1 VGRRPGQAVSE
12 PIRVAVIGA
21 GAIAQVAHLP
31 VLRKLAGVEVAA
43 ICDNDIGKAQALAGR
58 FDVKETFDDIEEV
71 LRYTHPHVVTICTP
85 NHLHEIH
92 VVRSVAAGAHVLC
105 ERPLALSVAGVERVL
120 QASEKYGR
128 RVMVGM
134 NHRFRSDVQA
144 VRGFLAGGDI
154 GPLQAI
160 RGGWYTFQPS
170 RQLIGWRLRRQ
181 EAGGGAFLDLGLM
194 LLDLGLWLAGW
205 PAPKRVSA
213 NMIGQSKDGLEDM
226 ATALVVCENGVSIS
240 MDVSWRHM
248 GEAERFWFDLVGTKG
263 SASLQPLRVFKD
275 VHGTPTDV
283 TPTGATGRETLFV
296 QSYRAEWTYFTAVIK
311 GDVNAPPPRDQLA
324 LHRVLEAIYRSAD
337 EGRDVLL

>member
-1 VGRRPGQAVSE
+1 MSDPV
-12 PIRVAVIGA
+12 RVAVIGA

-31 VLRKLAGVEVAA
+31 VLRRLPGIEVAA
-43 ICDNDIGKAQALAGR
+43 ICDNDLGKAQALAAR

-71 LRYTHPHVVTICTP
+71 LKYARPHAVAICTP

-92 VVRSVAAGAHVLC
+92 VVSALAAGAHVLC
-105 ERPLALSVAGVERVL
+105 ERPLALTIAGVERVL
-120 QASEKYGR
+120 QASDKYGK

-154 GPLQAI
+154 GALQAI
-160 RGGWYTFQPS
+160 RSGWYAFQTS
-170 RQLIGWRLRRQ
+170 RQMVGWRLRRQ
-181 EAGGGAFLDLGLM
+181 EAGGGAFLDLGLP

-213 NMIGQSKDGLEDM
+213 HVTRQGKDGVEDM
-226 ATALVVCENGVSIS
+226 ATALVVCDTGVSLSI
-240 MDVSWRHM
+240 DVSWRHM
-248 GEAERFWFDLVGTKG
+248 GEAERFWFDLVGAKG
-263 SASLQPLRVFKD
+263 SASVQPLRVFKD
-275 VHGTPTDV
+275 VHGTISDV
-283 TPTGATGRETLFV
+283 TPTGATGRETPFV
-296 QSYRAEWTYFTAVIK
+296 QSYRAEWTYFLAVVR

-324 LHRVLEAIYRSAD
+324 LHRVLDAVYQSAD

>member
-1 VGRRPGQAVSE
+1 VSD
-12 PIRVAVIGA
+12 PVRVAVIGA
-21 GAIAQVAHLP
+21 GAIAQVAHIP
-31 VLRKLAGVEVAA
+31 VLRRLPGVEVAA
-43 ICDNDIGKAQALAGR
+43 ICDSDLSKAQALAAR

-71 LRYTHPHVVTICTP
+71 LKYTRPTAVAICTP

-92 VVRSVAAGAHVLC
+92 IVSALAAGAHVLC
-105 ERPLALSVAGVERVL
+105 ERPLALTIAGVERVL

-154 GPLQAI
+154 GVLQAI
-160 RGGWYTFQPS
+160 RCGWYTFQPS
-170 RQLIGWRLRRQ
+170 RNLVAWRLRRQ
-181 EAGGGAFLDLGLM
+181 EAGGGAFLDLGLQ

-205 PAPKRVSA
+205 PAAKRIA
-213 NMIGQSKDGLEDM
+213 AHTMGQGKDSVEDM
-226 ATALVVCENGVSIS
+226 ATALVVCENGVSLSI
-240 MDVSWRHM
+240 DVSWRHM

-263 SASLQPLRVFKD
+263 SARVQPLRVFKEM
-275 VHGTPTDV
+275 HGSITDV
-283 TPTGATGRETLFV
+283 TPTGASGRETPFA
-296 QSYRAEWTYFTAVIK
+296 QSYRAEWTYFLAVMK

-324 LHRVLEAIYRSAD
+324 LHRVLDAIYRSAD

>member
-1 VGRRPGQAVSE
+1 MTE
-12 PIRVAVIGA
+12 PIRVAVVGA

-31 VLRKLAGVEVAA
+31 SLRRLPSVEVAA
-43 ICDNDIGKAQALAGR
+43 ICDNDVSKAQALAGR

-71 LRYTHPHVVTICTP
+71 LKYTRPDAVAICTP

-92 VVRSVAAGAHVLC
+92 IVSALAAGAHVLC

-120 QASEKYGR
+120 QASEKYGK

-154 GPLQAI
+154 GVLQAI
-160 RGGWYTFQPS
+160 RSGWYTFQPS
-170 RQLIGWRLRRQ
+170 RQIIGWRLRRQ
-181 EAGGGAFLDLGLM
+181 EAGGGAFLDLGLQ

-205 PAPKRVSA
+205 PAAKRVA
-213 NMIGQSKDGLEDM
+213 AHLAGQGSKDGVEDM
-226 ATALVVCENGVSIS
+226 GTALVVCENGMSLSI
-240 MDVSWRHM
+240 DVSWRHM

-263 SASLQPLRVFKD
+263 SASVQPLRVFKEI
-275 VHGTPTDV
+275 HGSPSDV
-283 TPTGATGRETLFV
+283 TPRGASGRETPFA
-296 QSYRAEWTYFTAVIK
+296 QSYRAEWTYFLAVIR

-324 LHRVLEAIYRSAD
+324 LHRVLDAVYRSAD

>member
-1 VGRRPGQAVSE
+1 MTE
-12 PIRVAVIGA
+12 PLRVAVIGA

-31 VLRKLAGVEVAA
+31 VLRRLAGVEVAA
-43 ICDNDIGKAQALAGR
+43 ICDNDLSKAQALAAR

-71 LRYTHPHVVTICTP
+71 LKYARPHAIVICTP

-92 VVRSVAAGAHVLC
+92 TVAALAAGAHVLC
-105 ERPLALSVAGVERVL
+105 ERPLALTVGGVERVL
-120 QASEKYGR
+120 QASEKYGK

-154 GPLQAI
+154 GVLQAI
-160 RGGWYTFQPS
+160 RSGWYTFQPS
-170 RQLIGWRLRRQ
+170 RQMIGWRLRRQ
-181 EAGGGAFLDLGLM
+181 EAGGGAFLDLGLQ

-205 PAPKRVSA
+205 PTAKRVA
-213 NMIGQSKDGLEDM
+213 AHTMGAAKEGVEDVG
-226 ATALVVCENGVSIS
+226 TALVVCENGVSIS
-240 MDVSWRHM
+240 IDVSWRHM

-263 SASLQPLRVFKD
+263 SASVHPLRIFRE
-275 VHGTPTDV
+275 VHGTVSDV
-283 TPTGATGRETLFV
+283 TPRGASGRETPFA
-296 QSYRAEWTYFTAVIK
+296 QSYRAEWTYFLAVIK

-324 LHRVLEAIYRSAD
+324 LHRVLDAVYRSAD

>member
-1 VGRRPGQAVSE
+1 VTE
-12 PIRVAVIGA
+12 PIRVAVVGA

-31 VLRKLAGVEVAA
+31 SLRRLPSVEVAA
-43 ICDNDIGKAQALAGR
+43 ICDNDVSKAQALAGR

-71 LRYTHPHVVTICTP
+71 LKYTRPDAVAICTP

-92 VVRSVAAGAHVLC
+92 IVSALAAGAHVLC

-120 QASEKYGR
+120 QASEKYGK

-154 GPLQAI
+154 GVLQAI
-160 RGGWYTFQPS
+160 RSGWYTFQPS
-170 RQLIGWRLRRQ
+170 RQIIGWRLRRQ
-181 EAGGGAFLDLGLM
+181 EAGGGAFLDLGLQ

-205 PAPKRVSA
+205 PAAKRVA
-213 NMIGQSKDGLEDM
+213 AHLAGQGSKDGVEDM
-226 ATALVVCENGVSIS
+226 GTALVVCENGMSLSI
-240 MDVSWRHM
+240 DVSWRHM

-263 SASLQPLRVFKD
+263 SASVQPLRVFKEI
-275 VHGTPTDV
+275 HGSPSDV
-283 TPTGATGRETLFV
+283 TPRGASGRETPFA
-296 QSYRAEWTYFTAVIK
+296 QSYRAEWTYFLAVIR

-324 LHRVLEAIYRSAD
+324 LHRVLDAVYRSAD